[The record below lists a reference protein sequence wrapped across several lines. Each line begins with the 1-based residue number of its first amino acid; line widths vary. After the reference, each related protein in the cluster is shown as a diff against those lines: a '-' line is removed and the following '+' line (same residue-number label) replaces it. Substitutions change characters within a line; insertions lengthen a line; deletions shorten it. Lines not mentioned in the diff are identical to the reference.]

1 MDGACFQLPELVQV
15 FQAWCIHWV
24 MSTGDVFG
32 QKGTACSAHE
42 VTVLK
47 NIEVD
52 CRVSPPTLHS
62 LRFYDPVM
70 FPLMMEVK

>member
-1 MDGACFQLPELVQV
+1 M
-15 FQAWCIHWV
+15 

-32 QKGTACSAHE
+32 QKGTACSDHE

-52 CRVSPPTLHS
+52 CRVSPLTLHS